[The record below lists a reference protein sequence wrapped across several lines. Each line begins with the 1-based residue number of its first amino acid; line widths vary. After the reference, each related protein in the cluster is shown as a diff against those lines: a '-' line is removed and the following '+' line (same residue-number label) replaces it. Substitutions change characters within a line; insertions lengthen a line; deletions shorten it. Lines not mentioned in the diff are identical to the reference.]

1 MHPDR
6 FSRSPSPPPDP
17 RPAAAPPPAASRRS
31 FLALA
36 LALPATLAPPL
47 ALPARAALAARELIL
62 HHRHTGE
69 TWRAVYFAGGR
80 YRATALGE
88 ASRVLRDWRTGQAR
102 PIDPRLLDILH
113 ELQQRLGARSPIEV
127 LCGYR
132 SPETN
137 AMLRRKSRA
146 VARNSLHMQG
156 MAADLRFAPDRLP
169 AAHRIARALAA
180 GGVGYYP
187 GSGFIHVDS
196 GSVRHWQQGRPA
208 RRRAG

>member
-1 MHPDR
+1 MQPDIPP
-6 FSRSPSPPPDP
+6 SPRSP
-17 RPAAAPPPAASRRS
+17 ATGRRS
-31 FLALA
+31 FLAMA
-36 LALPATLAPPL
+36 LALPAALAIPAAA
-47 ALPARAALAARELIL
+47 ALPARELAL

-69 TWRAVYFAGGR
+69 TWRAVYFAQGS
-80 YRATALGE
+80 YRATALRE
-88 ASRVLRDWRTGQAR
+88 ASRVLRDWRTGQVT

-113 ELQQRLGARSPIEV
+113 ELQQRLGAQAPIEV

-132 SPETN
+132 SPRTN

-156 MAADLRFAPDRLP
+156 MAADLCFAPDRLP
-169 AAHRIARALAA
+169 AAHRIARELAA

-208 RRRAG
+208 RRHRTG